1 MAKIISVNCGHTK
14 AGTGYGAVSGR
25 YKESEI
31 TRQVGT
37 ELIKLL
43 KKKGHRVYNSTVDKA
58 TSQSNYLKKVVQL
71 ANNSGAD
78 LFISL
83 HCNASATHKGYG
95 SECWTYKGK
104 KIEEAVNICV
114 ELRKLGF
121 RNRGIKDGKDLY
133 VVKKTKMPAILV
145 EMFFLDNETDQQL
158 YTRHG
163 VKKIAQAIAD
173 AIE

>member
-1 MAKIISVNCGHTK
+1 MTKIISVNCGHTRSG
-14 AGTGYGAVSGR
+14 AGYGAVSGR

-58 TSQSNYLKKVVQL
+58 DSQNSYLKKVVQL

-83 HCNASATHKGYG
+83 HCNASATHQGHG

-104 KIEEAVNICV
+104 RVKEAVNICV
-114 ELRKLGF
+114 ELNKLGF
-121 RNRGIKDGKDLY
+121 RDRGIKDGQKFY
-133 VVKKTKMPAILV
+133 VVKHTKMPAVLV
-145 EMFFLDNETDQQL
+145 EMFFLDNETDQDV
-158 YTRHG
+158 YKKINA
-163 VKKIAQAIAD
+163 KKIAEAIAN
-173 AIE
+173 AI

>member
-1 MAKIISVNCGHTK
+1 MNCGHTK
-14 AGTGYGAVSGR
+14 SGAGYGAVSDK

-58 TSQSNYLKKVVQL
+58 ESQNAYLKKVVQL

-83 HCNASATHKGYG
+83 HCNASSTHKGFG

-104 KIEEAVNICV
+104 RVKEAVNICV
-114 ELRKLGF
+114 ELNKLGY
-121 RNRGIKDGKDLY
+121 RNRGIKDGQKLY
-133 VVKKTKMPAILV
+133 VVKHTKMPAILV
-145 EMFFLDNETDQQL
+145 ELMFIDNDIDRALFTK
-158 YTRHG
+158 HG
-163 VKKIAQAIAD
+163 AKKLAGAIAN
-173 AIE
+173 AI